1 MACKNNNSSVVSP
14 DRELDGNVVKR
25 NDFSESDTKVHA
37 TDTANLFCK
46 EKESM
51 PTKYNECK
59 NQYLTIEDACDKTSM
74 LAYNLIGHMLEE
86 FVMIEGIDLNLSKSL
101 YLSGNNHTEDVE
113 GIETLCHLTYF
124 IQNI

>member
-113 GIETLCHLTYF
+113 VMNIE
-124 IQNI
+124 I